1 MMRMAGVVVALIC
14 CCLALTAC
22 AKKHVGTQVDTS
34 LPRWCQWQ
42 GTDRD
47 CHFWVG
53 HLLFESK
60 IKKDQQAGT
69 YIIEGTVDPTSNRK
83 QRLAKNWQGRFT
95 MYVAKDNVIVDNVGF
110 LPKRSADE
118 SNPKLSFSIK
128 YSRPEGFDAITF
140 GYEITVGPVR

>member
-1 MMRMAGVVVALIC
+1 MKRLVLMSAVFL
-14 CCLALTAC
+14 CLSVIIGC
-22 AKKHVGTQVDTS
+22 GKKHVGTQVDTT

-60 IKKDQQAGT
+60 IKKGQQAGT
-69 YIIEGTVDPTSNRK
+69 YIIEGTVDPTSDRK

-95 MYVAKDNVIVDNVGF
+95 MYVAKDNIIVDNVGF

-118 SNPKLSFSIK
+118 SNPKLSFSIN